1 MPETRYKQIMTP
13 YVSPLSPMPTSVKP
27 QNSLTVPVQA
37 VLFDIYGTLFISA
50 SGDIGR
56 FSQNRDLKTS
66 VNMLLEKYNLPTD
79 PDALRQQVVQAV
91 LSDHAVKK
99 EQGIDYPEVEID
111 ALWQQVL
118 QVGDMKIVRQFAVE
132 YEMIV
137 NPTYPMPHLRDT
149 IETLKM
155 KSIPMGIVSNA
166 QFFTPHLFDLFM
178 DGFPETLGFD
188 PELIFYSY
196 KYGYAKPSLYLF
208 DLAAKKLFAK
218 GVHPE
223 EALYVGNDVEK
234 DIAPARETG
243 FKTCL
248 FAGDQRSL
256 RMREDEIDLQ
266 TRMPDAVITDLNQLT
281 DMIG

>member
-1 MPETRYKQIMTP
+1 MPETPYKQFMAP
-13 YVSPLSPMPTSVKP
+13 YVIPLSPIPTSVKP
-27 QNSLTVPVQA
+27 QNSLTIPVRA

-56 FSQNRDLKTS
+56 FSQNRNLKTS
-66 VNMLLEKYNLPTD
+66 VNTLLQKYNLPTD

-91 LSDHAVKK
+91 LSDHALKK
-99 EQGIDYPEVEID
+99 KQGADFPEVKIDEI
-111 ALWQQVL
+111 WQQVL
-118 QVGDMKIVRQFAVE
+118 QVGDLKIVRQFAVE

-137 NPTYPMPHLRDT
+137 NPTYPMPHLCDT

-155 KSIPMGIVSNA
+155 KNIPMGIVSNA

-234 DIAPARETG
+234 DIAPARKTG

-248 FAGDQRSL
+248 FAGDDLSL
-256 RMREDEIDLQ
+256 RTGSDKINLGTLKLDALICDLKQ
-266 TRMPDAVITDLNQLT
+266 IT
-281 DMIG
+281 DMIS